1 MIVLIGE
8 LRAMAIFAETI
19 RRGSFKAASEKL
31 GLSPSV
37 ISYHVSQ
44 LEGRVGNALIY
55 RSTRKLSLT
64 SEGAMLFKHAE
75 LMLAAAEEGLG
86 LVSSKRSTPT
96 GVLRITVPTSL
107 TRGLFA
113 KKLATFKVAFP
124 DVELVITYTDKR
136 QDLVEQGIDLAI
148 RAGYMED
155 SALMSR
161 HLGEVERKLVCSP
174 SYYAARQAP
183 SLPDD
188 LAGWSWVKHSML
200 PSHRTLTKGQERIQV
215 DFTSRISVNS
225 VDAMAQLSLQGLG
238 LSTPPA
244 LFVDDLLES
253 GRLVEV
259 LPEWQVE
266 SIPIYAVWPNN
277 ASSASNTRLLLKHLS
292 DS

>member
-1 MIVLIGE
+1 
-8 LRAMAIFAETI
+8 MAIFAETI
-19 RRGSFKAASEKL
+19 RRGSFKAASERL

-37 ISYHVSQ
+37 VSYHISQ
-44 LEGRVGNALIY
+44 LERHVGNALIY
-55 RSTRKLSLT
+55 RSTRALSLT
-64 SEGAMLFKHAE
+64 SEGEVLFKHAE
-75 LMLAAAEEGLG
+75 VMLVAAEEGLG
-86 LVSSKRSTPT
+86 LVSSKRSVPT

-124 DVELVITYTDKR
+124 DVELVVTYTDKR
-136 QDLVEQGIDLAI
+136 QDLIEQGIDLAI

-161 HLGEVERKLVCSP
+161 NLGEIERKLVCSP
-174 SYYAARQAP
+174 CYYATHPAP
-183 SLPDD
+183 SSPEE
-188 LAGWSWVKHSML
+188 LARWSWVRHSML
-200 PSHRTLTKGQERIQV
+200 PSHRILTMGQERIQV
-215 DFTSRISVNS
+215 DFSSRISVNS

-253 GRLVEV
+253 GGLVEV
-259 LPEWQVE
+259 LPGWQVE
-266 SIPIYAVWPNN
+266 PIPIYGVWPNN
-277 ASSASNTRLLLKHLS
+277 ASSASNTRLLLGHLC